1 MSMHSRSDQAC
12 TRSMQTH
19 SHLNQHTIKEIGN
32 TEKDILCGKK
42 HLYPYVFRTL
52 TQSLSKSNRN
62 REKRKLHEYMYIF
75 IYQFSKS
82 LY

>member
-1 MSMHSRSDQAC
+1 MSMHSRSDQSC

-42 HLYPYVFRTL
+42 HHKN
-52 TQSLSKSNRN
+52 SKFDILMSG
-62 REKRKLHEYMYIF
+62 
-75 IYQFSKS
+75 
-82 LY
+82 